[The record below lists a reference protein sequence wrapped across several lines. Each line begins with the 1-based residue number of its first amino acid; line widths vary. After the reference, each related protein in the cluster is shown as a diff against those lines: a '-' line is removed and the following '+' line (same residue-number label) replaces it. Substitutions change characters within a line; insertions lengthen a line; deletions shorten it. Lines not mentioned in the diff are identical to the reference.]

1 MIKTHFSQFGEIIDC
16 VVPRDPRTRF
26 AKGFAFVTYTKG
38 KAVDDVMANRPH
50 QVRIR
55 FTMNHFFKTRFR
67 LQDVYWSQ
75 KGQFLDQKVEIQPP
89 LFQQINFIL
98 VQLEIYKKMNLGQF
112 SLKSFITSRDPR
124 TDFFSG
130 PGPVL
135 VPGPNRSVWDQR
147 VLVRGSLIT
156 RFIT

>member
-55 FTMNHFFKTRFR
+55 F
-67 LQDVYWSQ
+67 
-75 KGQFLDQKVEIQPP
+75 E
-89 LFQQINFIL
+89 
-98 VQLEIYKKMNLGQF
+98 
-112 SLKSFITSRDPR
+112 
-124 TDFFSG
+124 
-130 PGPVL
+130 
-135 VPGPNRSVWDQR
+135 
-147 VLVRGSLIT
+147 
-156 RFIT
+156 

>member
-50 QVRIR
+50 QVRIHL
-55 FTMNHFFKTRFR
+55 TMSHSLKNRFR

-75 KGQFLDQKVEIQPP
+75 KGQFLDLKVEIQPL

-98 VQLEIYKKMNLGQF
+98 GQLEIYKKMNLG
-112 SLKSFITSRDPR
+112 
-124 TDFFSG
+124 
-130 PGPVL
+130 
-135 VPGPNRSVWDQR
+135 
-147 VLVRGSLIT
+147 
-156 RFIT
+156 

>member
-55 FTMNHFFKTRFR
+55 FTMSHFFFKTRFR

-75 KGQFLDQKVEIQPP
+75 KGQFLDQKVEIQPL

-98 VQLEIYKKMNLGQF
+98 VQLEIYKKTNLG
-112 SLKSFITSRDPR
+112 
-124 TDFFSG
+124 
-130 PGPVL
+130 
-135 VPGPNRSVWDQR
+135 
-147 VLVRGSLIT
+147 
-156 RFIT
+156 

>member
-55 FTMNHFFKTRFR
+55 LIMSHFFKNRFR

-75 KGQFLDQKVEIQPP
+75 KGQFLDQKVETQPQ
-89 LFQQINFIL
+89 LFRQINFIL
-98 VQLEIYKKMNLGQF
+98 VQLVIYKKTNLGLF
-112 SLKSFITSRDPR
+112 S
-124 TDFFSG
+124 
-130 PGPVL
+130 
-135 VPGPNRSVWDQR
+135 
-147 VLVRGSLIT
+147 
-156 RFIT
+156 

>member
-55 FTMNHFFKTRFR
+55 FTMSHFFKTRFR
-67 LQDVYWSQ
+67 SQDVYWSQ
-75 KGQFLDQKVEIQPP
+75 KGQFLDQKVEIQPL

-98 VQLEIYKKMNLGQF
+98 VQLEIYKKMNLG
-112 SLKSFITSRDPR
+112 
-124 TDFFSG
+124 
-130 PGPVL
+130 
-135 VPGPNRSVWDQR
+135 
-147 VLVRGSLIT
+147 
-156 RFIT
+156 

>member
-50 QVRIR
+50 QVRI
-55 FTMNHFFKTRFR
+55 HFGSILLKIRFR

-75 KGQFLDQKVEIQPP
+75 KGQFLDQKVEIQPL
-89 LFQQINFIL
+89 LFQQTNFIL
-98 VQLEIYKKMNLGQF
+98 VQLEIYKKMNLG
-112 SLKSFITSRDPR
+112 
-124 TDFFSG
+124 
-130 PGPVL
+130 
-135 VPGPNRSVWDQR
+135 
-147 VLVRGSLIT
+147 
-156 RFIT
+156 

>member
-50 QVRIR
+50 QVRIYLAM
-55 FTMNHFFKTRFR
+55 THGHESFFKNRFR

-75 KGQFLDQKVEIQPP
+75 KGQFLDQKVEIQPL

-98 VQLEIYKKMNLGQF
+98 VQLVIYKKMNLG
-112 SLKSFITSRDPR
+112 
-124 TDFFSG
+124 
-130 PGPVL
+130 
-135 VPGPNRSVWDQR
+135 
-147 VLVRGSLIT
+147 
-156 RFIT
+156 

>member
-55 FTMNHFFKTRFR
+55 FTVSHFFK
-67 LQDVYWSQ
+67 
-75 KGQFLDQKVEIQPP
+75 KE
-89 LFQQINFIL
+89 
-98 VQLEIYKKMNLGQF
+98 VQVAGRVLEPKRAI
-112 SLKSFITSRDPR
+112 SRSESRDPAAAVS
-124 TDFFSG
+124 TNK
-130 PGPVL
+130 L
-135 VPGPNRSVWDQR
+135 YI
-147 VLVRGSLIT
+147 GSIGDLQEDELRIV
-156 RFIT
+156 FIKTFYNQCYSWNEKLFLRKILKEPSLNFV

>member
-55 FTMNHFFKTRFR
+55 FTVSHFFKKE
-67 LQDVYWSQ
+67 V
-75 KGQFLDQKVEIQPP
+75 
-89 LFQQINFIL
+89 
-98 VQLEIYKKMNLGQF
+98 
-112 SLKSFITSRDPR
+112 
-124 TDFFSG
+124 
-130 PGPVL
+130 
-135 VPGPNRSVWDQR
+135 
-147 VLVRGSLIT
+147 
-156 RFIT
+156 